1 MGFIKSVVHVVQ
13 SINESGE
20 TIINLLCDLDLL
32 EKLNPSTC
40 IELQHSSS
48 FMKIGPVVFQ

>member
-1 MGFIKSVVHVVQ
+1 MLFMLFSP
-13 SINESGE
+13 INESGE

-32 EKLNPSTC
+32 EKLNHSTC